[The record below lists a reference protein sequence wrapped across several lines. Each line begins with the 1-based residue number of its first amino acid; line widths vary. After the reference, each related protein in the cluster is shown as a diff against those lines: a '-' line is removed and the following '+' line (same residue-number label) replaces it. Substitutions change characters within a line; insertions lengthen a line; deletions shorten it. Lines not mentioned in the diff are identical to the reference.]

1 MRSRKKPTPRPTS
14 RRTNR
19 RAMVP
24 PSVSREKPS
33 GPSRPPPQFHPD
45 GQVQARVLKLPA
57 SQTQSKSQAARQNK
71 GYARSEFGQ
80 RERAS
85 LVQRQA
91 KSAQFAL
98 RSEFFAYQID
108 RPRNRRTW

>member
-1 MRSRKKPTPRPTS
+1 MRSRRKPKPRPTS

-24 PSVSREKPS
+24 PDVSREKPS
-33 GPSRPPPQFHPD
+33 GPSRRPPQFRPD
-45 GQVQARVLKLPA
+45 GQVQARARKLPA

-71 GYARSEFGQ
+71 EYARSEFRR

-85 LVQRQA
+85 LVRRQA
-91 KSAQFAL
+91 KSVQFGL

-108 RPRNRRTW
+108 RPQNPRTW